1 MSHLLFGVVFV
12 YGRNVQAADEEV
24 GRVDVAGALVSQA
37 AEEAQGVR
45 RKAHEGHPTLD
56 QQQDLLAVARR

>member
-37 AEEAQGVR
+37 AEEAQGC
-45 RKAHEGHPTLD
+45 
-56 QQQDLLAVARR
+56 LLYTSPSPRDSGISRMPSSA